1 MNILEKLKSAGKKP
15 DEIRTTKKLPA
26 VDKSGKRPSK
36 TLYMLKKWKWVWII
50 LLVLLVIAGFMG
62 YRQYSRYE
70 ARQAMQKAMSTI
82 ETTRVTKQNLIDS
95 ISVTGTIAS
104 ADAWDVSASAKD
116 VEVLQ
121 VNYEVGDYVNEGD
134 IIVVLDT
141 ADLELSL
148 TQAQNKQALSEYN
161 ESKSIEQASENYA
174 EAVED
179 GTDSYNKAVKSEAE
193 AKERLQEAEDD
204 LAEAASRLKR
214 REEKLS
220 EANEALAAVSRPQ
233 EPEKPDP
240 DNYGNGEDDEE
251 YKAALQEYEN
261 ALNEYKADLEEYNEL
276 EKAASAASAS
286 YTEAHQAYN
295 TAADA
300 EEKAVDTYENA
311 AEALADAEKNNNRNI
326 ASAADSLEKSQMEH
340 TYSNDSSQQT
350 IENYQE
356 QIESCTVTAP
366 ISGVITAMNVDV
378 GDTYMGEGSTLFSVA
393 DNEHFIVS
401 ASVDEYDISNIS
413 KDMAAAV
420 IVEAIGDGE
429 LPATVSFVSPTVTN
443 SNMGSSSYAIE
454 IALDEANTDLRIGMT
469 AKASIILEAVYD
481 VLTVP
486 YDCVETDENGNS
498 FLYMDQDG
506 EKKKVGVT
514 LGMEGDYYVEVSG
527 DGLDENSTVYYS
539 TPMTNTES
547 AGDSLDDDNGALDG
561 LFSPGGGDNPGGG
574 GNPGGRGNSGGGGN
588 PGGGGGAPGGF

>member
-1 MNILEKLKSAGKKP
+1 MNILEKVKSAGKKP
-15 DEIRTTKKLPA
+15 DDIRTAKKLPA

-36 TLYMLKKWKWVWII
+36 TLHMLKKWKWVWII
-50 LLVLLVIAGFMG
+50 LLVVLVVAGFWG
-62 YRQYSRYE
+62 YRQYSRYKT
-70 ARQAMQKAMSTI
+70 RQAMQETMGTV
-82 ETTRVTKQNLIDS
+82 ETTRATKQNLIDS

-104 ADAWDVSASAKD
+104 AAAWDVSASAKD

-121 VNYEVGDYVNEGD
+121 VNYGIGDYVNEGD

-179 GTDSYNKAVKSEAE
+179 GTDSYSKAVKSESE
-193 AKERLQEAEDD
+193 AKEDLQEAEAD

-214 REEKLS
+214 REETLGAVQDALNAAEEPLKPDGYEDLA
-220 EANEALAAVSRPQ
+220 EDDPERAAYEEALR
-233 EPEKPDP
+233 
-240 DNYGNGEDDEE
+240 E
-251 YKAALQEYEN
+251 YQA
-261 ALNEYKADLEEYNEL
+261 L
-276 EKAASAASAS
+276 EKAVSDAQSAYSD
-286 YTEAHQAYN
+286 AHQAYN
-295 TAADA
+295 AAAEA
-300 EEKAVDTYENA
+300 EEKAADTYENA

-326 ASAADSLEKSQMEH
+326 SNAADSLEKAQMEH

-401 ASVDEYDISNIS
+401 ASVDEYDISSIS

-420 IVEAIGDGE
+420 IVEAIGDEE

-443 SNMGSSSYAIE
+443 SNMGSSSYEIE

-469 AKASIILEAVYD
+469 AKASIILEAAYD

-486 YDCVETDENGNS
+486 YDCVETDEDGNS
-498 FLYMDQDG
+498 FLYIDQDG
-506 EKKKVGVT
+506 EKTKVSVA

-547 AGDSLDDDNGALDG
+547 SGSSSDEESGALDG
-561 LFSPGGGDNPGGG
+561 MFSPGGGGNPGGG
-574 GNPGGRGNSGGGGN
+574 SNPGGRGNSGGGGN